1 MRTQVQSSLGSGPLE
16 AQHLFFGFLC
26 FVAYWFSVV
35 RAAYTTMYDRYPFS
49 VGHDFLF
56 LSPGPSTTCCSD
68 CFLVEL
74 VLRLGLN
81 SHSHHPE
88 GFPSTRSSLSAYFR
102 RSAARDDSLV
112 SSVMLSLL
120 AFFTLALSAFVV
132 AGAGVGDTHQIFPS
146 AMGLLRI
153 SPQV

>member
-1 MRTQVQSSLGSGPLE
+1 MPQGCHRLAAKRRKLSPAPSERGTCVCRSSLPLGSGPLE

-26 FVAYWFSVV
+26 FVAYWLSVL

-49 VGHDFLF
+49 VGHVFLF

-120 AFFTLALSAFVV
+120 ALFTLA
-132 AGAGVGDTHQIFPS
+132 
-146 AMGLLRI
+146 
-153 SPQV
+153 